1 MRISDWSS
9 DVCSSDRNEGS
20 KIMQKKGGR
29 TQDHAADMAAGWRI
43 RPAPPEQRDRRCSGA
58 KPMERSPP
66 MLYLRICFDKPDMLA
81 RRDEYRQAHRAYLAS
96 GVVMLVQ
103 AGPMMA
109 DDDSH
114 NIGSFMVVAAE
125 DLERDRKRVG

>member
-81 RRDEYRQAHRAYLAS
+81 RRDEYRQ
-96 GVVMLVQ
+96 
-103 AGPMMA
+103 
-109 DDDSH
+109 
-114 NIGSFMVVAAE
+114 
-125 DLERDRKRVG
+125 DRKSVGSGKSSVSVDLGGRRIHKKKKK

>member
-1 MRISDWSS
+1 MRSATANPCGPFSHHGCIAPVIGPPAAKIQGLPVGASRPP
-9 DVCSSDRNEGS
+9 CRPPNEGS

-66 MLYLRICFDKPDMLA
+66 MLSLSISFDKPEIGRATDRE
-81 RRDEYRQAHRAYLAS
+81 RRWHT
-96 GVVMLVQ
+96 V
-103 AGPMMA
+103 
-109 DDDSH
+109 
-114 NIGSFMVVAAE
+114 
-125 DLERDRKRVG
+125 